1 MHITDYN
8 LLIFWNSNCLLTMLL
23 LWNLQAVQ
31 DEGGFEVVT
40 REKKW
45 PKMAVR
51 LCYQSS
57 KNIGSTLRQHYEKTL
72 YPFDLSMARATAD
85 SKVA

>member
-1 MHITDYN
+1 M
-8 LLIFWNSNCLLTMLL
+8 
-23 LWNLQAVQ
+23 QAVQ

-51 LCYQSS
+51 LCYQAS
-57 KNIGSTLRQHYEKTL
+57 KNIGSTLRQHYEKIL
-72 YPFDLSMARATAD
+72 YPFDVSMAGAISD
-85 SKVA
+85 NKVAQISLYLFITEVKLYTAFTL

>member
-1 MHITDYN
+1 MFITSLDY
-8 LLIFWNSNCLLTMLL
+8 SV
-23 LWNLQAVQ
+23 LWHLQEVQ
-31 DEGGFEVVT
+31 DEGGFEAVT

-51 LCYQSS
+51 LCYQAS

-72 YPFDLSMARATAD
+72 YPFDLSMAGATAD
-85 SKVA
+85 TKVAQTLIC

>member
-1 MHITDYN
+1 M
-8 LLIFWNSNCLLTMLL
+8 
-23 LWNLQAVQ
+23 QAVQ

-51 LCYQSS
+51 LCYQAS
-57 KNIGSTLRQHYEKTL
+57 KNIGSTLRHHYEKTL
-72 YPFDLSMARATAD
+72 YPFDLSAAGATAD
-85 SKVA
+85 NKVAETSVY

>member
-1 MHITDYN
+1 MWHE
-8 LLIFWNSNCLLTMLL
+8 
-23 LWNLQAVQ
+23 QAVQ

-51 LCYQSS
+51 LCYQAS
-57 KNIGSTLRQHYEKTL
+57 KNIGSTLRQHYEKIL
-72 YPFDLSMARATAD
+72 YPFDLSMAGAAAD
-85 SKVA
+85 AKVTETSQY